1 MRVRAPRERDP
12 RIAAVITVFYIILDG
27 LVLLGLMYVFDRNN
41 PYRDFLETGA
51 VAFFLI
57 VAEFTLGKLQPL
69 IGSGILVLYI
79 GLILYIGLCL
89 LLLWK
94 FVGMTIHKAL
104 LISAAFFVYK
114 IGLSFAVQKWLVDP
128 RSPTADQTLA
138 DSNAW
143 PGDSFIRI
151 AAGKSGPSHGAPF
164 VSYLVDSQR
173 AYWNESR
180 NGATAFHVPDIDP
193 SDIETLEILEPTSA
207 QQRFG
212 TCPGVELIVITTK
225 SRTWR
230 PPTAVAPGPCPR
242 IP

>member
-1 MRVRAPRERDP
+1 M
-12 RIAAVITVFYIILDG
+12 FYIILDG
-27 LVLLGLMYVFDRNN
+27 LVLLGLMYVFDRYN

-57 VAEFTLGKLQPL
+57 VAEFILGKLLQPL
-69 IGSGILVLYI
+69 IGPGILVLYA
-79 GLILYIGLCL
+79 GLCIV
-89 LLLWK
+89 LLWK

-104 LISAAFFVYK
+104 AISGAFFLYK
-114 IGLSFAVQKWLVDP
+114 IGQSVVVQKVLVDP
-128 RSPTADQTLA
+128 RPPIVDQALA

-143 PGDSFIRI
+143 PNDSFIRI
-151 AAGKSGPSHGAPF
+151 AAGKQRQLDDVPF

-173 AYWNESR
+173 AYWNESKH
-180 NGATAFHVPDIDP
+180 GETAFHVPDIDP
-193 SDIETLEILEPTSA
+193 DDIRTLEILEPAAA

-225 SRTWR
+225 RRTWR
-230 PPTAVAPGPCPR
+230 PPAPVVVGPCPK

>member
-1 MRVRAPRERDP
+1 M
-12 RIAAVITVFYIILDG
+12 FYIILDG
-27 LVLLGLMYVFDRNN
+27 LVLLGLMYVFDRYN

-57 VAEFTLGKLQPL
+57 VAEFILGKLLQPL
-69 IGSGILVLYI
+69 IGPGILVLYA
-79 GLILYIGLCL
+79 GLCIV
-89 LLLWK
+89 LLWK

-104 LISAAFFVYK
+104 VISSAFFLYK
-114 IGLSFAVQKWLVDP
+114 IGQSVVVQKVLVDP
-128 RSPTADQTLA
+128 RSPTLDQTLA
-138 DSNAW
+138 DSNRW
-143 PGDSFIRI
+143 PNDSFIRDNV
-151 AAGKSGPSHGAPF
+151 PF

-173 AYWNESR
+173 AYWNEPKH
-180 NGATAFHVPDIDP
+180 GEAAFHVPDIDP
-193 SDIETLEILEPTSA
+193 DDIRTMEILEPAAA

-230 PPTAVAPGPCPR
+230 PPPVVPGPCPK